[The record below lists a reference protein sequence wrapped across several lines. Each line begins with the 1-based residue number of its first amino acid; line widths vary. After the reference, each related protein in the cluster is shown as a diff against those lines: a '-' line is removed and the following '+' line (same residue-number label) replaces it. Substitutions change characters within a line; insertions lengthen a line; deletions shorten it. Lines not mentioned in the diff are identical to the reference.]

1 MSEQPNNQQ
10 KEVDLFDVTG
20 KIFSGIGKGIQI
32 LFGWTKRMIQ
42 FFFCLALK
50 HWWTL
55 LAVSI
60 LGGTFG
66 YFKAKRIIPYFET
79 EMLVETNVVS
89 RIQIVDRINSLQRII
104 REGNN
109 VSLAEYLSLPIDEI
123 NAIFFI
129 KANAV
134 GIAVDGRTTK
144 TVVRRDENGK
154 VIEEIITEI
163 NPQFVRIQV
172 HSRKNAVINQLA
184 ESIVSFIEN
193 DPFTAKQTE
202 LASRMSLSQ
211 QEAIEL
217 EIQQLTLFQR
227 KNLEKKSLVAA
238 SGNIPFMVVNE
249 EKTYSHEIMEF
260 KNQLAFLQRE
270 HEILHPALVV
280 RPFTPFKK
288 SADKRMKNILN
299 FALLFFAVGYGILLF
314 RESKKDS

>member
-129 KANAV
+129 KADV
-134 GIAVDGRTTK
+134 VDIEIERRTA
-144 TVVRRDENGK
+144 VRRGEYGRS
-154 VIEEIITEI
+154 IEEIITEI

-270 HEILHPALVV
+270 HEILRPALVV
-280 RPFTPFKK
+280 QPFTPFKK